1 VDLPRRLTVDLCLCK
16 EPARKENRT
25 MKWKRLTRSITTSVL
40 AIVTAL
46 TGAVLV
52 AATPAY
58 ADGLANPSGTLT
70 VECPGAKAFIQVD
83 WLGPNRVTVRWYLE
97 DTGTASNIS
106 PVLRIRAVDGDGTV
120 APMVFPSGD
129 TFFVLRGG
137 NGHSE
142 IGLEGD
148 WNPGNMADLNHL
160 KVKVQNGTTEQ
171 GTTCTESRNIF
182 NWSRIAYNIALSRED
197 KGYKL
202 GYEGPDFYDCSGL
215 MLTSYNA
222 IPLFPD
228 FDMNSVRTADSIYN
242 WAASHTSPAKVYAK
256 QIPRADAKVGDL
268 FFYKGLVD
276 NGRFV
281 DHVGFYAGNG
291 ILYDALN
298 PEAGIGTHSITSD
311 GWTSKLVGVYRIL
324 GVSTDG

>member
-1 VDLPRRLTVDLCLCK
+1 
-16 EPARKENRT
+16 

-83 WLGPNRVTVRWYLE
+83 WLGPNRVTVRWRLE
-97 DTGTASNIS
+97 DTGTTAGIS
-106 PVLRIRAVDGDGTV
+106 PVLRIQAVDGDGTV

-129 TFFVLRGG
+129 AWFVLRGG

-142 IGLEGD
+142 VGLEAD

-160 KVKVQNGTTEQ
+160 KVKVQNGTTDQ
-171 GTTCTESRNIF
+171 GIRCTESRNIF
-182 NWSRIAYNIALSRED
+182 NWSRIAYNVALSRAD
-197 KGYKL
+197 KGYML

-228 FDMNSVRTADSIYN
+228 FDMNSVRTAEQIYN
-242 WAASHTSPAKVYAK
+242 WMQGHTSPAKKYAK
-256 QIPRADAKVGDL
+256 RIPREDAKVGDL
-268 FFYKGLVD
+268 FFYERTAD
-276 NGRFV
+276 NGRPIT
-281 DHVGFYAGNG
+281 HVGFYAGNDTQ
-291 ILYDALN
+291 YDALS
-298 PEAGIGTHSITSD
+298 PEAGIGTHSISSTW
-311 GWTSKLVGVYRIL
+311 WTSRLVGIYRIL

>member
-1 VDLPRRLTVDLCLCK
+1 
-16 EPARKENRT
+16 

-40 AIVTAL
+40 AAVTAL

-70 VECPGAKAFIQVD
+70 VECPGASAFIQVD

-97 DTGTASNIS
+97 DTGTASDFS
-106 PVLRIRAVDGDGTV
+106 PVLRIQAVDGDGTV

-129 TFFVLRGG
+129 TYFILRGG
-137 NGHSE
+137 NGHSQV
-142 IGLEGD
+142 GLEAD

-171 GTTCTESRNIF
+171 GTSCTESRNIF
-182 NWSRIAYNIALSRED
+182 NWSRIAYNVALSREE
-197 KGYKL
+197 KGYEL
-202 GYEGPDFYDCSGL
+202 GAMGPNLYDCSGL

-222 IPLFPD
+222 IPFFAD
-228 FDMNSVRTADSIYN
+228 FDTSSVRTAEQIYN
-242 WAASHTSPAKVYAK
+242 WMQGHTSPAKVYAK
-256 QIPRADAKVGDL
+256 RIPREDAKVGDL
-268 FFYKGLVD
+268 FFYERTIPD
-276 NGRFV
+276 GR
-281 DHVGFYAGNG
+281 DITHVGFYAGNDAQ
-291 ILYDALN
+291 YDALS
-298 PEAGIGTHSITSD
+298 PEAGIDTHSISSTW
-311 GWTSKLVGVYRIL
+311 WTSRLVGIYRVL